1 MYSVAGKQKSLKKKW
16 TTTFNLEQ
24 DIFRSIYDHLQ
35 LQVVQYVIWIN
46 NPMLYYLH
54 VKMIVEPH
62 RKSIKH
68 VLL

>member
-46 NPMLYYLH
+46 NPMLYYFHL
-54 VKMIVEPH
+54 KMIVEPH
-62 RKSIKH
+62 RRSIKH